1 MSIEN
6 NAFSATLARES
17 RKRSPFSD
25 LAAREILDTLC
36 THDLYE
42 FCRWND
48 RYNVPEAWDDD
59 PGRTA
64 AENYWLEVVPDEV
77 SHAELENLIARFEI
91 DLKTYQSQEYNT

>member
-42 FCRWND
+42 FCR
-48 RYNVPEAWDDD
+48 
-59 PGRTA
+59 
-64 AENYWLEVVPDEV
+64 
-77 SHAELENLIARFEI
+77 
-91 DLKTYQSQEYNT
+91 